1 MPNTGSYPAVIRDWQ
16 LLLAAAAE
24 NAAKMPGAEDLWQEL
39 EQLLAAT
46 IALKASQDSAKAARQ
61 RRTQELRE
69 MLDQGREL
77 AMRLRGM
84 AKARIGPKN
93 EQISQF
99 GVAPLRKRG
108 RRARAAQP
116 SQTPQ
121 PIEPVQPPLAVP
133 APPASPAGDS
143 PRP

>member
-1 MPNTGSYPAVIRDWQ
+1 MPNTGSYPAVVRDWER
-16 LLLAAAAE
+16 LLAATAEHAAS
-24 NAAKMPGAEDLWQEL
+24 MRDAEDLRQEL
-39 EQLLAAT
+39 ERILAET

-61 RRTQELRE
+61 HRTQELKG
-69 MLDQGREL
+69 MLDRGREL

-99 GVAPLRKRG
+99 GVAPLRKRS
-108 RRARAAQP
+108 RRAKAAQP
-116 SQTPQ
+116 TG
-121 PIEPVQPPLAVP
+121 PVQPPVAVP
-133 APPASPAGDS
+133 APPASPAGDT

>member
-1 MPNTGSYPAVIRDWQ
+1 MPNTGSYPAVIHDWQ
-16 LLLAAAAE
+16 LLLAASAEHAAR
-24 NAAKMPGAEDLWQEL
+24 MPGAEDLRQEL

-61 RRTQELRE
+61 SRTQELKG
-69 MLDQGREL
+69 MLDRGREL

-99 GVAPLRKRG
+99 GVAPLRQRS
-108 RRARAAQP
+108 RRAKAAQP
-116 SQTPQ
+116 PQ
-121 PIEPVQPPLAVP
+121 PIPPVQLSAAVP
-133 APPASPAGDS
+133 APPSDA